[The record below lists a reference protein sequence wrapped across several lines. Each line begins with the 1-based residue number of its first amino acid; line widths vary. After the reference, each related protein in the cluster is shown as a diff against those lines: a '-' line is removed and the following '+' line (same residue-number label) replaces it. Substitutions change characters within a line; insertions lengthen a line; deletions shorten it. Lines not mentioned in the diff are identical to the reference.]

1 LSLKPGFEPAD
12 QIAEADLSGGYV
24 HNQIIG
30 P

>member
-1 LSLKPGFEPAD
+1 LKPGFEPAD
-12 QIAEADLSGGYV
+12 QIVEADLSGGYV